1 MKLFPQFFAFLFLIS
16 IQFKVQHVNS
26 TAKVGISPETA
37 KLSAIFF
44 TFGNFQ
50 ISRQICRDYPQ
61 YLLSL
66 CAIVTSCRNWFANSA
81 GRVCSK

>member
-1 MKLFPQFFAFLFLIS
+1 MKLFPQIFAFLFFIS

-50 ISRQICRDYPQ
+50 IFRYKYVETILSIYYP
-61 YLLSL
+61 
-66 CAIVTSCRNWFANSA
+66 CARS
-81 GRVCSK
+81 